1 MAWLNASIPLPNL
14 HGLKKPSANPLA
26 ILAPVSSSLHDSHRS
41 TPPCV
46 LDEVEGL
53 AFARFDDR
61 IRQQG
66 DGGIKSIE
74 SSDVRTRGANS
85 NPRVS
90 DYNSVELVRGR
101 NRRTASHT
109 PEDVACLCTIN
120 QQHLGAHTRAQGRPN
135 LEDELYIRV
144 SSRVESDI
152 AGQSSSCREFVYAR
166 AECETTERNAR
177 EIRGEC

>member
-1 MAWLNASIPLPNL
+1 MLQLPSL
-14 HGLKKPSANPLA
+14 TCTGTKKPSANPIA
-26 ILAPVSSSLHDSHRS
+26 ILAPISSSLHDSPRF

-46 LDEVEGL
+46 FDELEGL
-53 AFARFDDR
+53 AFAGFDDR

-90 DYNSVELVRGR
+90 DYNSIELIRGR
-101 NRRTASHT
+101 NRCTASHT
-109 PEDVACLCTIN
+109 PENVAGLCTIN
-120 QQHLGAHTRAQGRPN
+120 QQHLGAHTCAQGRPN
-135 LEDELYIRV
+135 LEDELYFRV

-166 AECETTERNAR
+166 AECEATERNAG